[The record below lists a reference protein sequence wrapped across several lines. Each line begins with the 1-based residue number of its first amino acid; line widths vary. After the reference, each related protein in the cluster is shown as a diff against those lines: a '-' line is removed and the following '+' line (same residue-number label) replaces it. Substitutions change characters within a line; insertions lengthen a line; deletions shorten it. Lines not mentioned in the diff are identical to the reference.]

1 MKKVTRRLALA
12 LLTLFGLVLAA
23 GAAGLRFNTTGSY
36 PVGLYYKTN
45 EAPEIGDLVYFCPP
59 DKAVFREALQRG
71 YLDVGNCP
79 GGQGHL
85 IKKILAAKGDTIS
98 ITRRGVL
105 INGQYV
111 PHSLPIREDKAG
123 RLLPQLNIQELTL
136 ANDQVLMMS
145 DYSPK
150 SFDGRYFGPIARPQ
164 DAITLKPIII
174 ETGM

>member
-1 MKKVTRRLALA
+1 M
-12 LLTLFGLVLAA
+12 
-23 GAAGLRFNTTGSY
+23 
-36 PVGLYYKTN
+36 GLYYKTN
-45 EAPEIGDLVYFCPP
+45 VAPEIGDLVYFCPP

-98 ITRRGVL
+98 ITSHGVL

-111 PHSLPIREDKAG
+111 PHSQPIREDKAG

-136 ANDQVLMMS
+136 ADGQVLMMS